1 MSGSNKPPT
10 RRVLIASS
18 HPLFGQG
25 LRSLL
30 QERSGAG
37 VEVVGVVAN
46 LEEALEALERIHPDL
61 IVVDYDDKKLNRD
74 EFLARFV
81 EGERKLRVVLLSL
94 QSGKDAL
101 VYDRRTLAASQI
113 DNWLEEWTYGDEF
126 EESPGPSLVKDI
138 SAQPKSSRRRNDM
151 KHFAIV
157 AVLVIVI
164 TALLIVGLNYAHL
177 LPAQASAQAVPI
189 DSLFNLEFKVIA
201 FLFALIVVFLVYSIV
216 VFRRKSGD
224 LKDAAHIQGNTKL
237 EVAWTVAPLITV
249 VFFAYLGGQS
259 LAATLRADPNPLRVK
274 VIGQQW
280 SWRFEYPDLGI
291 VSDTLRVPVNKQS
304 LLLLSSVDV
313 IHSFWVPQ
321 FRVKQDALPG
331 GDAFVKQLR
340 VTPTELG
347 QYQLLCAELCGE
359 RHTYMTAPVIVSSQ
373 ADFDAWVASETTASN
388 DPEARGQKIA
398 KTSGCLA
405 CHSLDGGK
413 MVGPTWKSLSGST
426 LTLNDGSSVTAD
438 EAYLKESIVDPDS
451 KIVQGFPPGVMP
463 GNYGQ
468 RLTDQQIADLIAF
481 INSLK

>member
-1 MSGSNKPPT
+1 MTGSNKTKT

-30 QERSGAG
+30 QERSQAG
-37 VEVVGVVAN
+37 VEVVGIVAN
-46 LEEALEALERIHPDL
+46 LEEALEALEKLHPDL
-61 IVVDYDDKKLNRD
+61 VIVDYDDENMNRD

-81 EGERKLRVVLLSL
+81 EGKRKLRVVLLSL

-113 DNWLEEWTYGDEF
+113 DNWLEEWTYADEPQW
-126 EESPGPSLVKDI
+126 SSGVLRVDG
-138 SAQPKSSRRRNDM
+138 AGAHPKAAMRRNNM

-157 AVLVIVI
+157 AVLVVI
-164 TALLIVGLNYAHL
+164 MTALLIIGLNYAHL

-189 DSLFNLEFKVIA
+189 DSLLNLEFKVIA
-201 FLFALIVVFLVYSIV
+201 FLFALIVVFMVYSIV

-224 LKDAAHIQGNTKL
+224 LKDAVNMQGNTRL
-237 EVAWTVAPLITV
+237 EVVWTVAPLVTV
-249 VFFAYLGGQS
+249 IFFAYLGGQS
-259 LAATLRADPNPLRVK
+259 LASTLRADPNPLKVK

-291 VSDTLRVPVNKQS
+291 VSDTLRLPVNKQA

-331 GDAFVKQLR
+331 GDAFVKDLR

-347 QYQLLCAELCGE
+347 EYKLLCAELCGE

-373 ADFDAWVASETTASN
+373 TDFDTWVASETTASN
-388 DPEARGQKIA
+388 DPVARGKKVAQ
-398 KTSGCLA
+398 TYGCLG
-405 CHSLDGGK
+405 CHSIDGSK
-413 MVGPTWKSLSGST
+413 RVGPTWMGLAGST
-426 LTLNDGSSVTAD
+426 VSLKDGSSVTAD
-438 EAYLKESIVDPDS
+438 EAYLKESTVDPDA

-468 RLTDQQIADLIAF
+468 KLTDQEIADVIAF

>member
-1 MSGSNKPPT
+1 MTGPKKVPT

-30 QERSGAG
+30 QERSEAG

-46 LEEALEALERIHPDL
+46 LEEALEALEKLHPDL
-61 IVVDYDDKKLNRD
+61 IIVDYDDKKLNRD

-81 EGERKLRVVLLSL
+81 EGERNLRVVLLSL

-101 VYDRRTLAASQI
+101 VYDRRTLAGSQI
-113 DNWLEEWTYGDEF
+113 DNWLEEWTYGDEP
-126 EESPGPSLVKDI
+126 ERPSGSPPAKGAST
-138 SAQPKSSRRRNDM
+138 QPKPSKRRNDM
-151 KHFAIV
+151 KHFAAV
-157 AVLVIVI
+157 AILVIII

-189 DSLFNLEFKVIA
+189 DNLFNLEFKVIA
-201 FLFALIVVFLVYSIV
+201 FLFALIVVFMVYSIV
-216 VFRRKSGD
+216 FFRRKSGD
-224 LKDAAHIQGNTKL
+224 LKDAAHIQGNTRL
-237 EVAWTVAPLITV
+237 EIAWTVAPLATV

-259 LAATLRADPNPLRVK
+259 LAATLRADPNPLQVK

-280 SWRFEYPDLGI
+280 SWRFEYPDQGI
-291 VSDTLRVPVNKQS
+291 VSDTLYLPVNKQA

-331 GDAFVKQLR
+331 GDAFVKELR

-359 RHTYMTAPVIVSSQ
+359 RHTYMTASVIVSS
-373 ADFDAWVASETTASN
+373 TN
-388 DPEARGQKIA
+388 DPVARGQKVA
-398 KTSGCLA
+398 QTNGCLA
-405 CHSLDGGK
+405 CHSVDGSK
-413 MVGPTWKSLSGST
+413 MVGPTWKGLAGKT
-426 LTLNDGSSVTAD
+426 VTLNDGSTVTAD
-438 EAYLKESIVDPDS
+438 ETYLKESIVDPNA

-463 GNYGQ
+463 ENYSQ
-468 RLTDQQIADLIAF
+468 RLTDQQIADVIAF